1 MATDGEA
8 KKRGEL
14 RYAMV
19 SRGVDVLAEHS
30 MVKGDLS
37 ATVQECLAV
46 LPKDGAKH
54 IAMPY
59 GDFTIAFQTEKE
71 YVFGVLADKQMP
83 RDVLRGFLDKVRS
96 GFMAKYGSKARA
108 MPAGALQREFGPKLK
123 QQLQQGTARPEDLSK
138 AAKLLGQVEEVKGVM
153 LENMKKVINRGE
165 KLEVLN
171 EQANVLQENVRAAA
185 WAWTAHGCRDKEALS
200 LVFHSP
206 PFHHSLAH
214 PLPPRVSPSPRLIPV
229 PPRTIL
235 PPSHLSFSPVP
246 LAPCGH
252 CKKVAPEYERL
263 AAAVKDVAA
272 LTVGKVNCE
281 EHKALC
287 DKHSIR
293 SFPTFRWFP
302 AHQTT
307 PENFKGRRD
316 VDDFINFINEK
327 LGTRV
332 SLPGAV
338 SHVVALCT
346 DSFNHA
352 ALDDSLHALVMF
364 YTHGSRQ
371 SKGLFPMYE
380 KVAAAFRA
388 ESSVVV
394 GKVDVGRC
402 PDLKLKYSISMT
414 PELIWFPRHNKVGEV
429 YRKARSVRDLVAFI
443 NQQAGTHRT
452 IDGTLSPA
460 SGRLPALDDLAQ
472 EFMAAVGEA
481 RGAVRARAEAEA
493 AQMDEEERKRAMV
506 YCKIMG
512 SIMEQGDGY
521 VGKEMGRLSRLLQGT
536 MSLSPV
542 PLPTLPPVSS
552 SLFLSPLFP
561 PCPMFLPRLPC
572 PLPSL
577 QSLSRDKADQ
587 FTTRKNIL
595 QAFLHTE
602 GHQEL

>member
-1 MATDGEA
+1 MAATN
-8 KKRGEL
+8 RL
-14 RYAMV
+14 RLLLPLLALPSLLLSLSLLAAASHV
-19 SRGVDVLAEHS
+19 VDLTPHNFA
-30 MVKGDLS
+30 D
-37 ATVQECLAV
+37 
-46 LPKDGAKH
+46 
-54 IAMPY
+54 
-59 GDFTIAFQTEKE
+59 
-71 YVFGVLADKQMP
+71 YVG
-83 RDVLRGFLDKVRS
+83 
-96 GFMAKYGSKARA
+96 
-108 MPAGALQREFGPKLK
+108 
-123 QQLQQGTARPEDLSK
+123 
-138 AAKLLGQVEEVKGVM
+138 
-153 LENMKKVINRGE
+153 GE
-165 KLEVLN
+165 K
-171 EQANVLQENVRAAA
+171 A
-185 WAWTAHGCRDKEALS
+185 
-200 LVFHSP
+200 VFVE
-206 PFHHSLAH
+206 FY
-214 PLPPRVSPSPRLIPV
+214 
-229 PPRTIL
+229 
-235 PPSHLSFSPVP
+235 
-246 LAPCGH
+246 APWCGH

-316 VDDFINFINEK
+316 ADDFINFINEK

-346 DSFNHA
+346 DNFNHA

-402 PDLKLKYSISMT
+402 PELKLKYSISMT

-460 SGRLPALDDLAQ
+460 SGRLPALDDLAE

-493 AQMDEEERKRAMV
+493 ARMDEEERKRAMV

-521 VGKEMGRLSRLLQGT
+521 VGKEMGRFSRLLQG
-536 MSLSPV
+536 
-542 PLPTLPPVSS
+542 
-552 SLFLSPLFP
+552 
-561 PCPMFLPRLPC
+561 
-572 PLPSL
+572 
-577 QSLSRDKADQ
+577 SLSRDKADQ